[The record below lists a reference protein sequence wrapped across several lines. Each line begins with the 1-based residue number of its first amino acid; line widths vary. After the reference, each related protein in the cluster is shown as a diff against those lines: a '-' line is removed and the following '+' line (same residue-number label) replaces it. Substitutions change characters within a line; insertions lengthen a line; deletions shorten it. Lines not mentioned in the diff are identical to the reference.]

1 MKTIFKIFLL
11 FLFILTIAVFS
22 AVSGYEAL
30 DAKFYKEN
38 NTITFEIC
46 NSTKML
52 ATYIDT
58 LYSSPSLSFYG
69 IGLMSSYHREVSPIG
84 VSLNYVYI
92 EPDNALE
99 HQEKL
104 GSLTVSSRANF
115 APIASRKL
123 LLPDACDR
131 KNINV
136 QMYLDKIK
144 ENAAGESVVF
154 ENVDGKLT
162 SRKFNGR
169 SITIKRYQIVII
181 LYRNFLSFTE
191 YGKNNIR
198 TFESDWYSL

>member
-1 MKTIFKIFLL
+1 MKTISGISLACI
-11 FLFILTIAVFS
+11 FILVLAAFF

-38 NTITFEIC
+38 NTVTFEIC

-58 LYSSPSLSFYG
+58 LYSSPGLSFYG
-69 IGLMSSYHREVSPIG
+69 IGLISLYHREVSPIG

-99 HQEKL
+99 QQEKL
-104 GSLTVSSRANF
+104 GSLTVSPRANF
-115 APIASRKL
+115 TPIASRKL

-131 KNINV
+131 KNIYV

-144 ENAAGESVVF
+144 ENAAGGSIVF

-162 SRKFNGR
+162 LRKVNGK
-169 SITIKRYQIVII
+169 SITIKRYQIVIV

-198 TFESDWYSL
+198 VFESSWFEL